1 MFWGPFLFCY
11 QSAYGEE
18 LSVIDMSLC
27 NSKYSKSVIRLVD
40 WCTLRFLATLM
51 PMMGSQQI
59 TKTLIF
65 SPTSMQQLDEAIQH
79 SCLSNDMKCMCVVW
93 VNCCHVC
100 VLCTV
105 LSLRMCMILY
115 WAFGVTSLSAVL
127 CWKWHDITWFVVCK
141 KLIYFIHCPKPHEE
155 CLSSHSDRYIWWIWR
170 Y

>member
-1 MFWGPFLFCY
+1 MCGIRHINNGLMFWGPFLFCY

-79 SCLSNDMKCMCVVW
+79 SCLSNDMKCMCVV
-93 VNCCHVC
+93 
-100 VLCTV
+100 
-105 LSLRMCMILY
+105 
-115 WAFGVTSLSAVL
+115 
-127 CWKWHDITWFVVCK
+127 
-141 KLIYFIHCPKPHEE
+141 
-155 CLSSHSDRYIWWIWR
+155 
-170 Y
+170 